1 MGEVWRGPPEIFYVK
16 SEWDD
21 IHRALST
28 FPMVRTKQA
37 VAILLLAL
45 MVIIL
50 QVPKMSYYVLLS
62 FLVFE
67 AEFAK
72 WIYEAIVGFC
82 KGLGYQ
88 QNDCINPDDT

>member
-1 MGEVWRGPPEIFYVK
+1 
-16 SEWDD
+16 
-21 IHRALST
+21 
-28 FPMVRTKQA
+28 
-37 VAILLLAL
+37 

-72 WIYEAIVGFC
+72 WMIYEAIVGFC